1 MLRLEVLVSTAEVLE
16 EGFTAVVGG
25 TAVVG
30 VMVAGAGA
38 ALG

>member
-1 MLRLEVLVSTAEVLE
+1 VLRLEVLVSTAEVLE
-16 EGFTAVVGG
+16 EGFTEEVGG

-30 VMVAGAGA
+30 VMVAGA